1 MSEKV
6 QSKKKDD
13 PTPVKSG
20 RGTGDTR
27 QRTGGRRNGRMKE
40 IVHRRD
46 IANLPAGFKGKASD
60 GHAVDSTART
70 GRSALLGVAIL
81 ARTSGATSELDD
93 ETLAHE
99 VGTI

>member
-1 MSEKV
+1 LSEKV

-13 PTPVKSG
+13 PTPAESRRDTDDERRKRGETRDG
-20 RGTGDTR
+20 RT
-27 QRTGGRRNGRMKE
+27 KE
-40 IVHRRD
+40 IVHQRD

-60 GHAVDSTART
+60 GHAVDSTTRT
-70 GRSALLGVAIL
+70 GRSTLFGVTIL
-81 ARTSGATSELDD
+81 ARTSGPTSELDD

>member
-1 MSEKV
+1 MSEEV

-20 RGTGDTR
+20 RGTDDARGKTR
-27 QRTGGRRNGRMKE
+27 ERRNGRVKE

-46 IANLPAGFKGKASD
+46 IANLPAGFERKASD

-70 GRSALLGVAIL
+70 GRSALLLVAVL
-81 ARTSGATSELDD
+81 ARTSGTTSELDD
-93 ETLAHE
+93 ETLTHE
-99 VGTI
+99 VGTV

>member
-1 MSEKV
+1 LGEKV

-13 PTPVKSG
+13 PQSG
-20 RGTGDTR
+20 RDTGEARQKTR
-27 QRTGGRRNGRMKE
+27 KRRNGRVKE
-40 IVHRRD
+40 IVHRRE
-46 IANLPAGFKGKASD
+46 IANLPAGFERKARD
-60 GHAVDSTART
+60 GHAVDRTART
-70 GRSALLGVAIL
+70 GRSALLLLTVL